1 MCHLNKNENPVDLE
15 KIAAMNRAVVGEK
28 APEFTLSTDTGSE
41 LSLAD
46 LLGKKSNF
54 VFLSKR

>member
-1 MCHLNKNENPVDLE
+1 MK

-28 APEFTLSTDTGSE
+28 APDFTLSTDTGSE

-46 LLGKKSNF
+46 LLGKKSSF
-54 VFLSKR
+54 VLLSKR